1 MPMLSRDDGRG
12 QIPSD
17 AKTDIAT
24 GTATNNDTGNHLTTK
39 QMITQNPIIGKAKKK
54 LGGIYARTLYG
65 KNVLQSCPP
74 PNKAKLAPTQKAAQS
89 AFGFVS
95 KLSTQVSAS
104 LLNQIYY
111 TAPVGRNRRQAWCKQ
126 LLSGNL
132 KSEGSWQYQPQMIE
146 RLGGNSV
153 VSQQYLTLT
162 PLSTSV
168 EIDLN
173 NLNALA
179 NAIKTEPPCIIL
191 IDVEDCICIS
201 LLDYTTIDETT
212 LYLENLSTTLIGKE
226 CYLFPLWKINIGTE
240 QNPIIT
246 FGSYQKYI

>member
-1 MPMLSRDDGRG
+1 
-12 QIPSD
+12 
-17 AKTDIAT
+17 
-24 GTATNNDTGNHLTTK
+24 
-39 QMITQNPIIGKAKKK
+39 
-54 LGGIYARTLYG
+54 
-65 KNVLQSCPP
+65 
-74 PNKAKLAPTQKAAQS
+74 
-89 AFGFVS
+89 
-95 KLSTQVSAS
+95 
-104 LLNQIYY
+104 
-111 TAPVGRNRRQAWCKQ
+111 
-126 LLSGNL
+126 
-132 KSEGSWQYQPQMIE
+132 MIE

-212 LYLENLSTTLIGKE
+212 LYLGNLSTTLIGKE

-246 FGSYQKYI
+246 FGSYQRYI